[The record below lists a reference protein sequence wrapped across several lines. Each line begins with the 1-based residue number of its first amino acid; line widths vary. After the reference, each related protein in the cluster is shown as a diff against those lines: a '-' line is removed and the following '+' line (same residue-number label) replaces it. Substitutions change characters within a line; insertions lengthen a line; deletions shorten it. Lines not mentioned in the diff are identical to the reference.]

1 MPAAEIT
8 AGIISIRAAIDLT
21 KAMVGVRDDKLIA
34 AKTNELRLLLGDAIG
49 KFVEAQKAQLAQL
62 DEITALKAQIRK
74 FSDWEAGKQRYE
86 LKNLGRGAFA
96 YMNKPAVRGAEPPHW
111 LCPTCFENGKKAH
124 FQFSVS
130 AHGLRSVYRCKGC
143 DDPALRMDAG
153 CQPRPSISQINLIG
167 PLR

>member
-86 LKNLGRGAFA
+86 LKNLGRAAFA
-96 YMNKPAVRGAEPPHW
+96 
-111 LCPTCFENGKKAH
+111 
-124 FQFSVS
+124 
-130 AHGLRSVYRCKGC
+130 
-143 DDPALRMDAG
+143 
-153 CQPRPSISQINLIG
+153 
-167 PLR
+167 